1 MSCVILLMRLGC
13 FPSLLLKINDIRQG
27 SSLLFRIDEMQEK
40 PLIFKGFSFLLS
52 EIIQKF
58 YSERY
63 FPMMNR
69 VYNSWKQEG
78 RHEKNK

>member
-1 MSCVILLMRLGC
+1 VHTFAGVHGIIITVKTPQYIIWFLLYPIVKI
-13 FPSLLLKINDIRQG
+13 PSPKRQR
-27 SSLLFRIDEMQEK
+27 SKL
-40 PLIFKGFSFLLS
+40 SFLLS